1 MNKKLVFDLKKNL
14 NIYLNKNK
22 NLSNLKK
29 NILDLKKCINKD
41 KHHHNVAIPK
51 QYIIREF
58 MEPLIHNESNGIN
71 DSVAA
76 SKIAKR

>member
-29 NILDLKKCINKD
+29 K
-41 KHHHNVAIPK
+41 
-51 QYIIREF
+51 YFR
-58 MEPLIHNESNGIN
+58 S
-71 DSVAA
+71 
-76 SKIAKR
+76 